1 MLMNGPDLSP
11 EAYAF
16 IGSYVRDDSPTD
28 FSRIVQIRDE
38 VREMS
43 APGAERAIVR
53 HQLEREDLVINGV
66 ECERITSRKSGL
78 LQGTLVYLFGGAFIV
93 GCPYSDLAIIGAL
106 AKWCQVE
113 VIAPKYRLAPE
124 HPAPAAADDCL
135 AVWRQVAY
143 MSTGSLLLVGESAGG
158 NLALVLAQKV
168 QSEGMR
174 IPDAMGLLSPAVDLR
189 TDPELREPT
198 INADPTLSPNVVLE
212 VMSTYGSNRDPVDPS
227 LSPLFGPLKGLP
239 PTIITT
245 GTRDMLLSMC
255 LRLDRQMRR
264 AGVEVECRVWD
275 GLWHVFEYYDGFP
288 EAEESLREI
297 AAFLNENADAA
308 CPVN

>member
-1 MLMNGPDLSP
+1 
-11 EAYAF
+11 
-16 IGSYVRDDSPTD
+16 
-28 FSRIVQIRDE
+28 
-38 VREMS
+38 MS
-43 APGAERAIVR
+43 APCAERAIAR
-53 HQLEREDLVINGV
+53 HELDREDLVINGV
-66 ECERITSRKSGL
+66 ECERITSLKSGPHR
-78 LQGTLVYLFGGAFIV
+78 GTLVYLFGGGFIV

-106 AKWCQVE
+106 AQWCQVE

-124 HPAPAAADDCL
+124 HPAPAAADDCF
-135 AVWRQVAY
+135 AVWRQLIS
-143 MSTGSLLLVGESAGG
+143 MSTGCLLLAGESAGG
-158 NLALVLAQKV
+158 NLALVLAQRAK
-168 QSEGMR
+168 SERMR

-189 TDPELREPT
+189 TDPKLREPT
-198 INADPTLSPNVVLE
+198 TNADPTLTPNRVFE

-227 LSPLFGPLKGLP
+227 LSPLFGPLRGLP

-275 GLWHVFEYYDGFP
+275 GLWHVFEYYDGYS

-297 AAFLNENADAA
+297 AEFLNEKMGAA
-308 CPVN
+308 CPDTG

>member
-1 MLMNGPDLSP
+1 MTGPDLSS
-11 EAYAF
+11 EAGAF
-16 IGSYVRDDSPTD
+16 IESYIRDDSPTD
-28 FSRIVQIRDE
+28 FSRIVQIRNE
-38 VREMS
+38 VREIS
-43 APGAERAIVR
+43 APCAERAITR
-53 HQLEREDLVINGV
+53 HELDREDIVINDV
-66 ECERITSRKSGL
+66 ECERVTSRKSSPSR
-78 LQGTLVYLFGGAFIV
+78 GTLVYLFGGAFIV

-106 AKWCQVE
+106 AEWCQVE

-135 AVWRQVAY
+135 SVWHQISSK
-143 MSTGSLLLVGESAGG
+143 STGSLLLAGESAGG
-158 NLALVLAQKV
+158 NLAVVLTQRA

-174 IPDAMGLLSPAVDLR
+174 IPDAIGLMSPAVDLR

-198 INADPTLSPNVVLE
+198 TNADPTLSPNRVLE

-227 LSPLFGPLKGLP
+227 ISPLFGPLAGLP
-239 PTIITT
+239 PTFITT

-288 EAEESLREI
+288 EAAESLREI
-297 AAFLNENADAA
+297 AAFLNEKTFTS
-308 CPVN
+308 